1 MQLSHMNDRPLDLK
15 TQMQD
20 LTRNM
25 TDILLLEIPMIDNS
39 NELYSDVKR
48 ITDMDWDDATH
59 EVHTK
64 FVPRHKLCGLDRTLL
79 TILVKSDIKGDPDTP
94 SRSTLLSVSVLLAHY
109 RTKYH
114 TRYIPLEWN
123 LDVIKTI
130 NDEYACDQRKYQLT
144 SVAAIATLRCLAIQL
159 GVQLA
164 TRSNPLINT
173 DVIDNYRI
181 DGMPEHA
188 ETEFLRYG
196 IDHLMELVENAQPGD
211 C

>member
-1 MQLSHMNDRPLDLK
+1 MQLSHMSDRPLDLK

-20 LTRNM
+20 LTRNT

-39 NELYSDVKR
+39 NELYFDVKR

-59 EVHTK
+59 EVHTE
-64 FVPRHKLCGLDRTLL
+64 FVPRHRLRGLDRTLL
-79 TILVKSDIKGDPDTP
+79 TILVKNDIKGDLDTP
-94 SRSTLLSVSVLLAHY
+94 SRSTLLSASVLLGNYH
-109 RTKYH
+109 TEYH

-130 NDEYACDQRKYQLT
+130 DGKYACDQREYHLT
-144 SVAAIATLRCLAIQL
+144 GGAAIAVLRCLAIQL

-164 TRSNPLINT
+164 IESNSLINT
-173 DVIDNYRI
+173 DVMDNYRI

-188 ETEFLRYG
+188 EKEFLRYG
-196 IDHLMELVENAQPGD
+196 INHLMKLVKDAQPSD
-211 C
+211 

>member
-1 MQLSHMNDRPLDLK
+1 MQLSHMSDRPVDLK

-20 LTRNM
+20 LTRNT

-39 NELYSDVKR
+39 NELYFDVKR

-59 EVHTK
+59 EVHTE
-64 FVPRHKLCGLDRTLL
+64 FVPRHRLRGLDRTLL
-79 TILVKSDIKGDPDTP
+79 TILVKNDIKENLGTP
-94 SRSTLLSVSVLLAHY
+94 RKQVLLSASVLLGHY
-109 RTKYH
+109 YDKNLIQ
-114 TRYIPLEWN
+114 YIPMDCH

-130 NDEYACDQRKYQLT
+130 NGEYACDQREYHLT
-144 SVAAIATLRCLAIQL
+144 GSIAIAMLRCLAIQL
-159 GVQLA
+159 GIQLA

-181 DGMPEHA
+181 DGVPEHA

-196 IDHLMELVENAQPGD
+196 IDHLMKLVKDAQPSD
-211 C
+211 

>member
-1 MQLSHMNDRPLDLK
+1 MQLSHISDRAVDLK

-20 LTRNM
+20 LTRNT
-25 TDILLLEIPMIDNS
+25 TDILLLEIPMVD
-39 NELYSDVKR
+39 DVKH
-48 ITDMDWDDATH
+48 ITDMDWNDATH
-59 EVHTK
+59 EVHTQ
-64 FVPRHKLCGLDRTLL
+64 FVPRHRLRGLDRTLL
-79 TILVKSDIKGDPDTP
+79 TILVKSDIKGDLDTP

-109 RTKYH
+109 YTEYH

-130 NDEYACDQRKYQLT
+130 NDKYACDQREYHFT

-159 GVQLA
+159 GAQLA

-181 DGMPEHA
+181 DGVPEHA
-188 ETEFLRYG
+188 EKEFLRYG
-196 IDHLMELVENAQPGD
+196 IDHLMKLVKDAQPSD
-211 C
+211 

>member
-1 MQLSHMNDRPLDLK
+1 MQLSHMSDRPVDLK

-20 LTRNM
+20 LTRNT
-25 TDILLLEIPMIDNS
+25 TDILLFEIPMVDNS
-39 NELYSDVKR
+39 NELYFDVKR
-48 ITDMDWDDATH
+48 ITDMDWNDATH
-59 EVHTK
+59 EVHTQ
-64 FVPRHKLCGLDRTLL
+64 FVPRHRLRGLDRTLL
-79 TILVKSDIKGDPDTP
+79 TILVKNDIKEDLDTP

-109 RTKYH
+109 HTEYH

-130 NDEYACDQRKYQLT
+130 NGKYACDQREYHLT

-159 GVQLA
+159 GASLA

-173 DVIDNYRI
+173 DAIDNYRI
-181 DGMPEHA
+181 DGIPERA
-188 ETEFLRYG
+188 ETEFLRFG
-196 IDHLMELVENAQPGD
+196 TDHLMELVKNAQPGN